1 MPIPGRGTIEGD
13 TRFLDP
19 EVAAAV
25 GSLELVARFI
35 VEGFLIGLHKSPY
48 HGFSA
53 EFATYREYSP
63 GDDLRHLDW
72 KVLGRTDRFYL
83 KQFEE
88 NTNLACH
95 LVLDCSGSMSVG
107 ETRGRGGK
115 GRVSKF
121 TYARQLT
128 AALSYLMLKQQD
140 AVGLVAFADGPV
152 KQVPAHTRSIQLA
165 SVLGVLGELKPE
177 SGTEVARGLAGI
189 PEKIT
194 RRGLVV
200 FVSDCLADADE
211 IIETLKLFRTR
222 GHEVLVFQVL
232 SPEERDFP
240 FRDLTEFVDAETGE
254 RVLAQASD
262 IRAAYLAELAEHV
275 ERLRRSCAEMDVDF
289 TALGTDQRLDRALV
303 DYLAKRTRAR

>member
-1 MPIPGRGTIEGD
+1 MAAPGRGRLEGD

-72 KVLGRTDRFYL
+72 KVYGRTDRFYL

-107 ETRGRGGK
+107 ETPGREGRS
-115 GRVSKF
+115 RVSKF
-121 TYARQLT
+121 TYARQVT
-128 AALSYLMLKQQD
+128 AALAYLMLKQQD

-152 KQVPAHTRSIQLA
+152 KQVPARTRSIQLGR
-165 SVLGVLGELKPE
+165 VLSELGNLAPE
-177 SGTEVARGLAGI
+177 RGTEVARGLTGI
-189 PEKIT
+189 PEKIR

-262 IRAAYLAELAEHV
+262 IKAAYLGALGEHV
-275 ERLRRSCAEMDVDF
+275 ERLRRSCGEMDVDF
-289 TALGTDQRLDRALV
+289 TELGTEQRLDRGLV
-303 DYLAKRTRAR
+303 DYLAKRRRVG

>member
-1 MPIPGRGTIEGD
+1 MPIPGRGAIEGD

-19 EVAAAV
+19 EVAAAL

-63 GDDLRHLDW
+63 GDDLRYLDW

-83 KQFEE
+83 KQFED

-107 ETRGRGGK
+107 ETGGRGRR

-128 AALSYLMLKQQD
+128 AALAYLMLKQQD
-140 AVGLVAFADGPV
+140 AVGLVAFADGPAR
-152 KQVPAHTRSIQLA
+152 QVPAHSRSIQLA
-165 SVLGVLGELKPE
+165 SVLGVLSELRPE
-177 SGTEVARGLAGI
+177 RGTEVARGLAGV
-189 PEKIT
+189 PEKIR
-194 RRGLVV
+194 RRGLVI
-200 FVSDCLADADE
+200 FVSDCLADAGE
-211 IIETLKLFRTR
+211 IIETLKLFRTH

-240 FRDLTEFVDAETGE
+240 FRDLTEFVDAETGG
-254 RVLAQASD
+254 RVLAQGSD
-262 IRAAYLAELAEHV
+262 IRRAYLAALGEHI
-275 ERLRRSCAEMDVDF
+275 ERLKRSCGEMDVDF
-289 TALGTDQRLDRALV
+289 TELGTDMRLDRALV
-303 DYLAKRTRAR
+303 DYLAKRRRAG